1 MSLRHTAQSLLATTE
16 LTLPVMFYGLLG
28 SLDQGDVDARVQRW
42 AKRLVTWAQID
53 LEVRGREN
61 GGDGSEPLIVMSN
74 HQSLFDVPLLF
85 LAVRGRM
92 RMVAKA
98 ELFRIPFFGQG
109 MRAAGVMKI
118 DRGNREQAV
127 ETLKA
132 QGRSLLSGGTR
143 VWLAPEGTR
152 SKTGALG
159 PFKSGGFYMALDNG
173 VRILPVA
180 IQGTGEVLPAGA
192 AAVHPG
198 KRVVITVLPP
208 VDPAEYGHARRKELI
223 AEVRRRIAEALGQDP
238 AATPA

>member
-1 MSLRHTAQSLLATTE
+1 MSLRHTAAGLLATTE
-16 LTLPVMFYGLLG
+16 LTLPVMFHSLFGP
-28 SLDQGDVDARVQRW
+28 LDQGDVDARVQRW
-42 AKRLVTWAQID
+42 AKQLVEQADID
-53 LEVRGREN
+53 LDVRGREN

-85 LAVRGRM
+85 LAVRGRL

-98 ELFRIPFFGQG
+98 ELFRIPFFGRG
-109 MRAAGVMKI
+109 MLASGVMKI
-118 DRGNREQAV
+118 DRRNHEQAV

-132 QGRSLLSGGTR
+132 QGHSLLSGGTR

-159 PFKSGGFYMALDNG
+159 PFKSGGFYMAHDNG

-180 IQGTGEVLPAGA
+180 IQGTRDVLPTGA
-192 AAVHPG
+192 VRVNPG
-198 KRVVITVLPP
+198 KRVVITVLAP
-208 VDPAEYGHARRKELI
+208 VDPAAYGHARRKELI

-238 AATPA
+238 TATPA